1 MNERNDSTVGRER
14 CQMIILSGFGKL
26 QCSTREH
33 SKRQLGSESHNL
45 SKLYWARDQCTPLMG
60 PPEDVVAGGDA
71 TLVLFSRLRLIWRL
85 GLECRPGP
93 DYFGK

>member
-1 MNERNDSTVGRER
+1 
-14 CQMIILSGFGKL
+14 
-26 QCSTREH
+26 
-33 SKRQLGSESHNL
+33 
-45 SKLYWARDQCTPLMG
+45 MG